1 MENFV
6 DSLDIFTLLV
16 ALSLVY
22 IGSLAFSLVLFFVR
36 KTFDGAKH
44 WLAGQGLLA
53 FGIIGMAA
61 QSAALPYGLL
71 SLSNVALIGSALL
84 LGHALWRF
92 RGPKPFPIALYL
104 LLPMAFVAWFAME
117 GAGVASRIVLFSGL
131 LCLLS
136 LWDAYIILRDQ
147 TSRYRLAS
155 IVASLYFFAIAF
167 SAGLRVVTTV
177 AGSPPITIYEEGR
190 MSAFT
195 YLMAILVAFFN
206 LFGYFIMSAVRSE
219 EELHETGDALRERNR
234 RLLRLVS
241 MKDALISVLGHDLR
255 APISSAARYTRNQ
268 LLEYE
273 GDLNGKRE
281 NIATLAEGLDRASL
295 LLENLVEWARSESGK
310 LELKPEPLALAKVVA
325 EAASDVAS
333 SAQDKGI
340 LIRMPVDDAYA
351 AADSRA
357 ALTVFRNLLS
367 NAVKYSKPGGSI
379 GVSLRCLANGR
390 AQAFVEDDGVGLRPE
405 QIDRMFLPGRTI
417 LTLGTNGEQGTGMG
431 LALCK
436 AFMEAMGGTIE
447 AQSSESGGARFVLE
461 FPGPEKPPS
470 KR

>member
-1 MENFV
+1 MEAFV

-16 ALSLVY
+16 AMSLVY
-22 IGSLAFSLVLFFVR
+22 LGSFAFSLVLFFVR
-36 KTFDGAKH
+36 KTFAGAKH

-53 FGIIGMAA
+53 FGIIGMAL
-61 QSAALPYGLL
+61 QSAELPYGLL
-71 SLSNVALIGSALL
+71 SVSNVALIGSALL

-92 RGPKPFPIALYL
+92 RSQKPFPVAMYL
-104 LLPMAFVAWFAME
+104 ILPMALVAWFAME
-117 GAGVASRIVLFSGL
+117 SRGVAARIVVFSGL

-147 TSRYRLAS
+147 TNRYRLAS
-155 IVASLYFFAIAF
+155 IVASLYFFAIAL
-167 SAGLRVVTTV
+167 SAGLRVVTTI

-190 MSAFT
+190 MSAFS

-206 LFGYFIMSAVRSE
+206 LFGYFIMSAVRNE
-219 EELHETGDALRERNR
+219 EELHDTGDALRERNR

-273 GDLNGKRE
+273 GDLNGKRD
-281 NIATLAEGLDRASL
+281 NIATLAEGLDRAAL

-310 LELKPEPLALAKVVA
+310 LELKPEPLSLAKVVG

-333 SAQDKGI
+333 TAEDKGI

-367 NAVKYSKPGGSI
+367 NAIKYSKPGGSI
-379 GVSLRCLANGR
+379 GVRIHCLPDGR
-390 AQAFVEDDGVGLRPE
+390 AQALVEDDGVGLRPE

-436 AFMEAMGGTIE
+436 AFMEAMGGSIE
-447 AQSSESGGARFVLE
+447 AQASETGGARFVLE
-461 FPGPEKPPS
+461 FPATDYSPP
-470 KR
+470 RR